1 MTYSI
6 VARDPATGQ
15 LGVAAQSCYFALGA
29 VLPWARAGGGAV
41 ATQSMVD
48 PGYGP
53 RCLDLLAQGLN
64 PDDALAQAVAAD
76 DGRAVRQVGVVGATG
91 AVASY
96 TGTMCI
102 DHVCH
107 AEGEGYA
114 AQANMMGRDGVC
126 AAMAAAFEASDGS
139 SSGGASSDGTPSLA
153 TRLVG
158 ALVAA
163 ESLGG
168 DARGQMSAALIVVE
182 GTPHPHPWQGV
193 LVDVRVDHHPDPLG
207 ELGRLVRVAEAYHLC
222 DVAEESLVRGD
233 TAGALAGAEAGLA
246 LLPGEGNLLLSH
258 IAALIGVGRLDE
270 AAAELQGL
278 VASRPTWEGV
288 VRALIDRGLVP
299 LPEGVTVDQLLARPA
314 R

>member
-1 MTYSI
+1 
-6 VARDPATGQ
+6 
-15 LGVAAQSCYFALGA
+15 
-29 VLPWARAGGGAV
+29 
-41 ATQSMVD
+41 MVD

-222 DVAEESLVRGD
+222 DVAEES
-233 TAGALAGAEAGLA
+233 
-246 LLPGEGNLLLSH
+246 H